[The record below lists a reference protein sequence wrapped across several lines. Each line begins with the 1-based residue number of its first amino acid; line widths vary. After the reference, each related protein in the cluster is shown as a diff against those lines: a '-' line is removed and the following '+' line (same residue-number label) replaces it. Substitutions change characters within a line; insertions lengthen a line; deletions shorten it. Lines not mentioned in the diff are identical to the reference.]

1 MKKLFLTS
9 LLMLFSVSAAFAL
22 KVDKI
27 VSISVKDDKGKTE
40 SRSYRLYVPEN
51 VKDNAPLV
59 VSLHGANGNQWAN
72 RPMTTEVA
80 DEEGFIVVYPQGK
93 TVDFYL
99 AGMNTT
105 GWVSSGEVNADVE
118 FIKALKSATIIQYT
132 IKGRF
137 MSR

>member
-1 MKKLFLTS
+1 
-9 LLMLFSVSAAFAL
+9 MLFSVSAAFAL

-40 SRSYRLYVPEN
+40 SRSYRLYVPDN

-99 AGMNTT
+99 GVFW
-105 GWVSSGEVNADVE
+105 GS
-118 FIKALKSATIIQYT
+118 QC
-132 IKGRF
+132 
-137 MSR
+137 